1 LGCSP
6 IIELI
11 PISKVIVFLW
21 FFFERLCLMFLIF
34 MAVLSGSLP
43 LSPRVLARFPN
54 CDEDTSSSATSNRFM
69 APADNQAS
77 VSPLSARPVRDV
89 GYFGPE
95 RVSTGMIDQPFGSQL
110 PFRALGLV
118 VCCGSGEP
126 SALRRLI

>member
-1 LGCSP
+1 
-6 IIELI
+6 
-11 PISKVIVFLW
+11 
-21 FFFERLCLMFLIF
+21 MFLIF

-110 PFRALGLV
+110 PFRA
-118 VCCGSGEP
+118 P
-126 SALRRLI
+126 RRLLLKPGPWDWWFAAGRGNPLPFGG